1 MDPTVII
8 EPATLGDKKGRWEK
22 SLEIPFDFTDMGAAI
37 KVADNAK
44 FEKVKPW
51 GDKAKNPDGTDA
63 DMTDPEVYFTFAF
76 SSDNDPELV
85 LNAIRIEWRQQ
96 GGNRLEMKTLD
107 CFETETVLV
116 AYLMHNGGNHN
127 TVIKE
132 AGKFLKEARDLGKR
146 EDTEGD
152 FLYGEMEIPMM
163 VIRNMVP
170 KVPGQDTSVYSNW
183 HWKEGEM

>member
-1 MDPTVII
+1 M
-8 EPATLGDKKGRWEK
+8 LK
-22 SLEIPFDFTDMGAAI
+22 AI
-37 KVADNAK
+37 H
-44 FEKVKPW
+44 
-51 GDKAKNPDGTDA
+51 
-63 DMTDPEVYFTFAF
+63 
-76 SSDNDPELV
+76 
-85 LNAIRIEWRQQ
+85 IEWRRQ

-116 AYLMHNGGNHN
+116 AYLMHNGGNN
-127 TVIKE
+127 NMVIKE

-170 KVPGQDTSVYSNW
+170 KVPGQDTSLYSN
-183 HWKEGEM
+183 